1 MDFVMIH
8 GFILHLVRSND
19 KCHVSKRWAY
29 IKHDSLFVFPNHL
42 NRKNCLK
49 IFLNHS
55 GVSVSYQED
64 DTPWITITEYSGATY
79 YLRPEAEK
87 TFQNWLTAVYKASKN
102 CKSQAV
108 GHTMECRP
116 NFTDQHLSKSLEQ
129 EILTSKRLNE
139 KRSLDYLGPHYSN
152 IYQSGNNGF
161 NVQPSLNS
169 AVQPINSNYLDRD
182 SEMTHSKQK
191 NVKHVNENTLRS
203 KNMQVEYK
211 PGEDK
216 PPPRPPRNPHVLHT
230 VKEHANMHDDEI
242 VETKALTNVKHRYPV
257 TGLAKRM
264 SVAASDLLGKSRD
277 DLILLLLQLNREKA
291 NLKRWYEYF
300 TYQIDQIQLVKG
312 NTKEAKSDIA
322 VIQSELNDVIG
333 QLKLSD
339 PLIKFLDNMIRMGDV
354 YGGDDVLFASEY
366 RRHLLPSHEIVPSKP
381 SLEFA
386 RDIEEREI
394 ARVLNNSLRH
404 SLHRSSP
411 LSDGSHFSQPISPIS
426 SSPSPSSSP
435 FNNLNT
441 SIIPKLDSMPEPVE
455 IRLQRKRLEQELA
468 DIENLCA
475 PHQLIH
481 RKLKDT
487 QKSIRLTE
495 RNKSSTEQSNKFNS
509 KAPSAT
515 LLRRLHQDSIH
526 NRQSKSANNS
536 IRRKS
541 VEPDYVE
548 FYGDVYKRPSTAF
561 DHYSQ
566 SSMKNK
572 LYDIHHKHHYDQS
585 RFMNHDDDGV
595 EDGGD
600 NEVDEDGIKKF
611 RSIPENLNLFPH
623 DSLFIQNTSKPLQ
636 DERHKP
642 LNCNNPSDVIYK
654 SPIRSRSY
662 SEKPLSPSR
671 LIPTKTTINNPLRK
685 SFELSTKYCHED
697 EDDDD
702 EDHYENNERIRNRIR
717 KKPFR
722 EYSSDEVNKAHEW
735 NWDLSER
742 KTLNHIKPS
751 HDLDNL
757 QFKPNILSSEY
768 SKFSAFDSNESK
780 YGNYDR
786 NIRSKSDNLLENI
799 DFTTDPGHFSQGD
812 LYRNNSVSPKK
823 LNRNEFERNE
833 VVKDSVFEQPSTID
847 KSSPKKPSSSSFG
860 TRGQNSDA
868 IYANLSR
875 PSMQETKLFSETH
888 TNLDSI
894 PTNLS
899 DNHNHYYRN
908 SKRGTIVSNCSSIM
922 EQNKIQSIKPS
933 LLPQTNTMINKY
945 KLNLYDSS
953 RRSSLN
959 QDNINS
965 AGSLESMFTTQE
977 QNTPDEYFIAT
988 PRSSSRKDVGRN
1000 SDIENAD
1007 EIIIPR
1013 KKEDKINSLRNVL
1026 LRQSLT
1032 DSSVYNQTDDRF
1044 YHGNQLQETNTVIAE
1059 RVRLMTI
1066 KQQLAKEAASTSAR
1080 LSSHEHQSTYNNVS
1094 G

>member
-1 MDFVMIH
+1 
-8 GFILHLVRSND
+8 
-19 KCHVSKRWAY
+19 
-29 IKHDSLFVFPNHL
+29 
-42 NRKNCLK
+42 
-49 IFLNHS
+49 
-55 GVSVSYQED
+55 
-64 DTPWITITEYSGATY
+64 
-79 YLRPEAEK
+79 
-87 TFQNWLTAVYKASKN
+87 
-102 CKSQAV
+102 
-108 GHTMECRP
+108 MECRP
-116 NFTDQHLSKSLEQ
+116 HFTDQHLSNSPEQ
-129 EILTSKRLNE
+129 KILASKRINE
-139 KRSLDYLGPHYSN
+139 KRSLDHLGPEYSN
-152 IYQSGNNGF
+152 IYQSDNNEL
-161 NVQPSLNS
+161 NAQPSLNS
-169 AVQPINSNYLDRD
+169 AVQPINSNYLNRD
-182 SEMTHSKQK
+182 LEMIHSRQK
-191 NVKHVNENTLRS
+191 NIKNVSENTLRS
-203 KNMQVEYK
+203 KNVQVEYK
-211 PGEDK
+211 PSEDK

-230 VKEHANMHDDEI
+230 VKEHANMRDDEI

-264 SVAASDLLGKSRD
+264 SIAASDLLGKSRD

-386 RDIEEREI
+386 RNIEEREI

-404 SLHRSSP
+404 SLHRTSP
-411 LSDGSHFSQPISPIS
+411 LSDGNHFSQPITPIS
-426 SSPSPSSSP
+426 SSPSLPSSSP

-441 SIIPKLDSMPEPVE
+441 SIVPKLDNMPEPVE

-468 DIENLCA
+468 NIENLCA

-495 RNKSSTEQSNKFNS
+495 RNKLSTEQSNKFNS
-509 KAPSAT
+509 KGPSAT
-515 LLRRLHQDSIH
+515 LLRRLHQDSIY

-536 IRRKS
+536 IRRKLTGS
-541 VEPDYVE
+541 DYAE
-548 FYGDVYKRPSTAF
+548 FYGDVYKRPNTAF

-566 SSMKNK
+566 SSIKNK
-572 LYDIHHKHHYDQS
+572 SYNIHHKYHYD
-585 RFMNHDDDGV
+585 D
-595 EDGGD
+595 GD
-600 NEVDEDGIKKF
+600 NDEVVGDKDGIKTF
-611 RSIPENLNLFPH
+611 RSIPENLNLFPN
-623 DSLFIQNTSKPLQ
+623 DSLFMKNTLKPLQ

-642 LNCNNPSDVIYK
+642 LNFSNP
-654 SPIRSRSY
+654 PIRSRSY
-662 SEKPLSPSR
+662 SEKPISS
-671 LIPTKTTINNPLRK
+671 IKTTLINNPLRK
-685 SFELSTKYCHED
+685 SFELSSKYSH
-697 EDDDD
+697 DDMED
-702 EDHYENNERIRNRIR
+702 EDHYENNQRICNELR
-717 KKPFR
+717 KKSFHQ
-722 EYSSDEVNKAHEW
+722 EYSTNKVNQINEW
-735 NWDLSER
+735 NYDLSEQ

-751 HDLDNL
+751 HDIDHL
-757 QFKPNILSSEY
+757 QFKPNMLSSDY
-768 SKFSAFDSNESK
+768 SKYSAFEKDSSNLK
-780 YGNYDR
+780 YRNYNH
-786 NIRSKSDNLLENI
+786 NIRQKFDDLLENI
-799 DFTTDPGHFSQGD
+799 DFTTDPGHFNQGD
-812 LYRNNSVSPKK
+812 LYRNNDVSPKK
-823 LNRNEFERNE
+823 LNRNEFGRNE
-833 VVKDSVFEQPSTID
+833 VSKGSFFEQPITID
-847 KSSPKKPSSSSFG
+847 KSSMNKPSLSSLD
-860 TRGQNSDA
+860 TRGQNPDA

-875 PSMQETKLFSETH
+875 PSIQETE
-888 TNLDSI
+888 
-894 PTNLS
+894 LS
-899 DNHNHYYRN
+899 NGIHPSNNNNNYYYN
-908 SKRGTIVSNCSSIM
+908 SKRGTIISNCSSIM
-922 EQNKIQSIKPS
+922 EQNKIQPIKKS
-933 LLPQTNTMINKY
+933 LLPQTNTMTNKY

-965 AGSLESMFTTQE
+965 AGSLESMFTTQD

-988 PRSSSRKDVGRN
+988 PRSSSRKDFGKN

-1032 DSSVYNQTDDRF
+1032 DSSVYNQTDDRL
-1044 YHGNQLQETNTVIAE
+1044 YNGNQLQETNTVIAE

-1080 LSSHEHQSTYNNVS
+1080 LNAREHQSTYNNVS

>member
-1 MDFVMIH
+1 MDFIMIH
-8 GFILHLVRSND
+8 GFILHLVRSD
-19 KCHVSKRWAY
+19 QKYCVSKRWAY
-29 IKHDSLFVFPNHL
+29 IKHDSLFIFPNHL

-49 IFLNHS
+49 IFLNHC

-79 YLRPEAEK
+79 YIRPEAEK
-87 TFQNWLTAVYKASKN
+87 TFQNWLTAIYKASKN
-102 CKSQAV
+102 CKSQSV
-108 GHTMECRP
+108 GLNMECRP
-116 NFTDQHLSKSLEQ
+116 HFTDQHLSNSIEQ
-129 EILTSKRLNE
+129 KILTSKRLNE
-139 KRSLDYLGPHYSN
+139 KRSLDHLGPEYSN
-152 IYQSGNNGF
+152 IYQSDNNEL
-161 NVQPSLNS
+161 NAQPSLNS
-169 AVQPINSNYLDRD
+169 AVQPINSNYLNRD
-182 SEMTHSKQK
+182 LETIHSRQK
-191 NVKHVNENTLRS
+191 NVKYVSENTLRS
-203 KNMQVEYK
+203 KNVQVEYK
-211 PGEDK
+211 PNEDK

-230 VKEHANMHDDEI
+230 VKEHANMRDDEI

-264 SVAASDLLGKSRD
+264 SIAASDLLGKSRD

-312 NTKEAKSDIA
+312 NTKEAKSDIT

-404 SLHRSSP
+404 SLHRTSP
-411 LSDGSHFSQPISPIS
+411 LSDGNHFSQPITPIS
-426 SSPSPSSSP
+426 SSPSPSTSP

-441 SIIPKLDSMPEPVE
+441 LIIPKLDNMPEPVE

-468 DIENLCA
+468 NIENLCA

-495 RNKSSTEQSNKFNS
+495 RNKLPTEQSNKFNS

-515 LLRRLHQDSIH
+515 LLRRLHQDGIH

-536 IRRKS
+536 MRRKLTGS
-541 VEPDYVE
+541 DYAE
-548 FYGDVYKRPSTAF
+548 FYDDVYKRPNTAF

-566 SSMKNK
+566 SSVKNK
-572 LYDIHHKHHYDQS
+572 SYNIHHKYHYD
-585 RFMNHDDDGV
+585 N
-595 EDGGD
+595 GD
-600 NEVDEDGIKKF
+600 NEPSEDEDGIKTF
-611 RSIPENLNLFPH
+611 RSIPENLNLFPN
-623 DSLFIQNTSKPLQ
+623 DTLFMKNTLKPLQ

-642 LNCNNPSDVIYK
+642 LNFSNP
-654 SPIRSRSY
+654 PIRSRSY
-662 SEKPLSPSR
+662 SEKPITS
-671 LIPTKTTINNPLRK
+671 IKTPLINNPLRK
-685 SFELSTKYCHED
+685 SFELSSKYSHDDMED
-697 EDDDD
+697 KDY
-702 EDHYENNERIRNRIR
+702 YENNERIYNELQ
-717 KKPFR
+717 KKPLH
-722 EYSSDEVNKAHEW
+722 EYSTNEVNQINEC
-735 NWDLSER
+735 NYDLSKR

-751 HDLDNL
+751 HDIDHL

-768 SKFSAFDSNESK
+768 SKYSAFEKDSNELK
-780 YGNYDR
+780 YENYNH
-786 NIRSKSDNLLENI
+786 NIRQKFDDLLENI
-799 DFTTDPGHFSQGD
+799 DFTTDPGQFNQGD
-812 LYRNNSVSPKK
+812 LYRNNDVPPKK
-823 LNRNEFERNE
+823 LNRNEFGRNE
-833 VVKDSVFEQPSTID
+833 VSKGSFFEQPITID
-847 KSSPKKPSSSSFG
+847 KSSLNKPSSSSLD
-860 TRGQNSDA
+860 THGQNPDV

-875 PSMQETKLFSETH
+875 PSMQETELFSGTH
-888 TNLDSI
+888 
-894 PTNLS
+894 PS
-899 DNHNHYYRN
+899 DNNNNHHNYHYN
-908 SKRGTIVSNCSSIM
+908 SKRETIISNCSSIM
-922 EQNKIQSIKPS
+922 EQNKIQPIKKS
-933 LLPQTNTMINKY
+933 LLPQTNTMTNKY

-965 AGSLESMFTTQE
+965 AGSLESMFTNQD

-988 PRSSSRKDVGRN
+988 PRLSSRKDIGKN
-1000 SDIENAD
+1000 SDIENGD

-1032 DSSVYNQTDDRF
+1032 DSSVYNQTNDRL
-1044 YHGNQLQETNTVIAE
+1044 YNGNQLQETNTVIAE

-1080 LSSHEHQSTYNNVS
+1080 LNAREHPSNYNNVS
-1094 G
+1094 R